1 MCYDR
6 LVNDDEVAETSAV
19 ELVRTESVCALR
31 NGALAGLIVL
41 AVLLFEGA
49 PLGILAA
56 SVAGAVALG
65 WLLHQALLLAGAGVL
80 RARARW
86 REAAAG
92 PAS

>member
-6 LVNDDEVAETSAV
+6 LVNDDEVTETGAV

-31 NGALAGLIVL
+31 NGALAGVMVL

-49 PLGILAA
+49 TLWLLAA
-56 SVAGAVALG
+56 SVVGAVALG
-65 WLLHQALLLAGAGVL
+65 WLLHQSLLLAGAGVL
-80 RARARW
+80 RVRARW
-86 REAAAG
+86 GETAVE